1 MMLFCEDDVCD
12 SIGLIRDVWR
22 MRIIMYVSGERTNR
36 KGGGGRGGE
45 ASWRR
50 KGSGTKI
57 WPSIPLLFVSHVSGG
72 ADGLGWDYVE
82 EDDFNSDIIGE
93 DSLTHPPH
101 PPHPP
106 PLSPLLSSPLSAPL
120 SNSSPLPSINQV
132 LPTYSGKAGDG
143 EPLLESL
150 IWLLLTSEVP
160 TKEQVD
166 SLTAELHE
174 RSSKLPKH
182 VVPLL
187 NSLPKDMHPM
197 TQFSIGLNA
206 AQTASV
212 FAKAYGERF
221 ASFLSLSLS
230 LFPSPPPFGV
240 FSPFFHF
247 YLPRR
252 PPGPPSCAARKNK
265 QQQSQPTECPRTSIT
280 NTPLRTF

>member
-1 MMLFCEDDVCD
+1 M
-12 SIGLIRDVWR
+12 
-22 MRIIMYVSGERTNR
+22 
-36 KGGGGRGGE
+36 
-45 ASWRR
+45 
-50 KGSGTKI
+50 
-57 WPSIPLLFVSHVSGG
+57 
-72 ADGLGWDYVE
+72 
-82 EDDFNSDIIGE
+82 
-93 DSLTHPPH
+93 
-101 PPHPP
+101 
-106 PLSPLLSSPLSAPL
+106 
-120 SNSSPLPSINQV
+120 

-212 FAKAYGERF
+212 FAKAYGECCF
-221 ASFLSLSLS
+221 FLSLS
-230 LFPSPPPFGV
+230 LFPSPLSSMFILSLSLSLSLSPPL
-240 FSPFFHF
+240 SLSLLLSLFFIF
-247 YLPRR
+247 TCPASAFILLPTRY
-252 PPGPPSCAARKNK
+252 
-265 QQQSQPTECPRTSIT
+265 
-280 NTPLRTF
+280 

>member
-1 MMLFCEDDVCD
+1 M
-12 SIGLIRDVWR
+12 
-22 MRIIMYVSGERTNR
+22 
-36 KGGGGRGGE
+36 
-45 ASWRR
+45 
-50 KGSGTKI
+50 
-57 WPSIPLLFVSHVSGG
+57 
-72 ADGLGWDYVE
+72 
-82 EDDFNSDIIGE
+82 
-93 DSLTHPPH
+93 
-101 PPHPP
+101 
-106 PLSPLLSSPLSAPL
+106 
-120 SNSSPLPSINQV
+120 

-182 VVPLL
+182 VAPLL

-240 FSPFFHF
+240 FSLFFIF
-247 YLPRR
+247 TCP
-252 PPGPPSCAARKNK
+252 AARRGRHRVLHEKTNNNNHSRRSA
-265 QQQSQPTECPRTSIT
+265 QERVSQIRP
-280 NTPLRTF
+280 

>member
-1 MMLFCEDDVCD
+1 M
-12 SIGLIRDVWR
+12 
-22 MRIIMYVSGERTNR
+22 
-36 KGGGGRGGE
+36 
-45 ASWRR
+45 
-50 KGSGTKI
+50 
-57 WPSIPLLFVSHVSGG
+57 
-72 ADGLGWDYVE
+72 DYVE
-82 EDDFNSDIIGE
+82 EGDFNSDIIGE
-93 DSLTHPPH
+93 DSLTH
-101 PPHPP
+101 P

-221 ASFLSLSLS
+221 ASFLSISLSLS
-230 LFPSPPPFGV
+230 PPFGD
-240 FSPFFHF
+240 FSLFFIF
-247 YLPRR
+247 TCPAG

-280 NTPLRTF
+280 NTPWRTF